1 MDREEPLP
9 LARYLFVVYAL
20 LVVYA
25 SLHPFSGWRDQGLPP
40 FAFLT
45 ARFSRPFQ
53 AFDMVANVIGYV
65 PLGFLAVV
73 TVLPLLRGR
82 AAFAFG
88 FLCAL
93 LLSFTL
99 ESLQL
104 YLPSRTSSNLD
115 LLANAAGGLFGAFAA
130 TATSGRLLRE
140 EGLLALRN
148 RLFLPGG
155 KIDLGLVLLGM
166 WLLAQVNPSTLL
178 FGTGDLRE
186 LFSPPP
192 GKLYPAQLFVR
203 VEAGVA
209 GANALSIGL
218 LASCLVVRERPKRL
232 LVLALV
238 GAGLAVHSFAF
249 GLLVSSQDILS
260 WLTPGALYGVA
271 TALLLLWIAAGLPR
285 AVQLALSGLALLA
298 ATALVNLAPSNP
310 YMTATLSLW
319 QQGQYFNFNGATRI
333 VSAVWPF
340 AAMFYLVLLAADR
353 GHAAESVRGAGTSQ
367 YN

>member
-1 MDREEPLP
+1 MSHEQPST
-9 LARYLFVVYAL
+9 LARYLFVAYVL

-25 SLHPFSGWRDQGLPP
+25 SLHPFSGWRDQGVPQ

-45 ARFSRPFQ
+45 ARFPRPYLP
-53 AFDMVANVIGYV
+53 FDLAANLLGYL
-65 PLGFLAVV
+65 PLGFLAV
-73 TVLPLLRGR
+73 LAAYPILRGR
-82 AAFAFG
+82 AAFAFAV
-88 FLCAL
+88 LCAFA
-93 LLSFTL
+93 LSLAL

-104 YLPSRTSSNLD
+104 YLPTRTSSNLD
-115 LLANAAGGLFGAFAA
+115 LLANAAGGLFGALVA
-130 TATSGRLLRE
+130 TAASGRLLRE
-140 EGLLALRN
+140 EGLHALRD
-148 RLFLPGG
+148 RVFLPGG
-155 KIDLGLVLLGM
+155 KIDLGLVLLGL
-166 WLLAQVNPSTLL
+166 WLLAQLNPSTLL

-186 LFSPPP
+186 LLRPPP
-192 GKLYPAQLFVR
+192 GKLYSAQLFVR

-209 GANALSIGL
+209 GANTLSIGL
-218 LASCLVVRERPKRL
+218 LASCLIAREQSKRL

-238 GAGLAVHSFAF
+238 GAGLAAHSFAF
-249 GLLVSSQDILS
+249 GLLVSSQDILP

-271 TALLLLWIAAGLPR
+271 AALVLLLIVVDLPR

-310 YMTATLSLW
+310 YLTATLSLW

-333 VSAVWPF
+333 VSVVWPF